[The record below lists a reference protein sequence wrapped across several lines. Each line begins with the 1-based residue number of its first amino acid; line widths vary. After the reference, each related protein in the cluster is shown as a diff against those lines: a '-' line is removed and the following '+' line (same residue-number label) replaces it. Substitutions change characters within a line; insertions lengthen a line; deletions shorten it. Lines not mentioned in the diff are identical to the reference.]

1 MYYIKDAEFRRMD
14 EHRGRPCAVVQVRP
28 GAVGDPD
35 LFVYIARSGQAEGW
49 EIVRMIRSDAQPEI
63 DWYDNNMHQAY
74 AEVAEEQFGDAGW
87 PKPAKQRRLFLEN
100 LLANEAIAAKLKELP
115 PE

>member
-1 MYYIKDAEFRRMD
+1 MYYIKDAEFTRMD
-14 EHRGRPCAVVQVRP
+14 EQRGRPCAVIQVRP

-35 LFVYIARSGQAEGW
+35 LFVYIARSGRGEGW
-49 EIVRMIRSDAQPEI
+49 EIVRMIRSDARAEI

-74 AEVAEEQFGDAGW
+74 TEVTEEHFGDTGW
-87 PKPAKQRRLFLEN
+87 PDPAKQRRMFLEN

-115 PE
+115 LQ